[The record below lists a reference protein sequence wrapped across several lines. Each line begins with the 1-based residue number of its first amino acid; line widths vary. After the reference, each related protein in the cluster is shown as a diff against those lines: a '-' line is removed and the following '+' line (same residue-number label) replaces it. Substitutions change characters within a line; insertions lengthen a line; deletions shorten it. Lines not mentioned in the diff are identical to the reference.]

1 MLAYDYPLVGI
12 FLTMVFIGFWVILI
26 GLIVWALL
34 DLIRNP
40 NFGWPGEGAVDHP
53 RDHRPLPRG
62 HRLRGGARAQAVQG
76 RPLRGLSAARRSVGG
91 DPIGDEVRER

>member
-12 FLTMVFIGFWVILI
+12 LLTMTFIGFWVILI

-40 NFGWPGEGAVDHP
+40 HFGVLAKLLWIILVIIVPFLGVD
-53 RDHRPLPRG
+53 
-62 HRLRGGARAQAVQG
+62 RLRGGARARAVQG
-76 RPLRGLSAARRSVGG
+76 RPLRGLSASPLISGRGSDRRRGA
-91 DPIGDEVRER
+91 

>member
-12 FLTMVFIGFWVILI
+12 LLTMTFIGFWVILI

-40 NFGWPGEGAVDHP
+40 SFGVLAKLLWIILVIIVPF
-53 RDHRPLPRG
+53 
-62 HRLRGGARAQAVQG
+62 
-76 RPLRGLSAARRSVGG
+76 VGV
-91 DPIGDEVRER
+91 IAYVVVREHKRSKADLYVG

>member
-12 FLTMVFIGFWVILI
+12 LLTMTFIGFWVILI

-40 NFGWPGEGAVDHP
+40 RFGVLAKLLWIILVIIVPF
-53 RDHRPLPRG
+53 
-62 HRLRGGARAQAVQG
+62 
-76 RPLRGLSAARRSVGG
+76 VGV
-91 DPIGDEVRER
+91 IAYVVVREHKRSQADLYVG